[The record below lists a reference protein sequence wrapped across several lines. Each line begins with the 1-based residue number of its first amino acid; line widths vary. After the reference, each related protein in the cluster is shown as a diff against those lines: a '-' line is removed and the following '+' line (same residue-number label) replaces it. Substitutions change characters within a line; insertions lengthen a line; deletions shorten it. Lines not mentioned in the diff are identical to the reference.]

1 MKKINN
7 GVWEFMEKIKV
18 IVNTDDFYVNDGS
31 MKRSDIR
38 KEITKELK
46 ENVNIN
52 ELEFDNI
59 NYCNTIKFYAYK
71 NNYSIVLVVLP

>member
-1 MKKINN
+1 
-7 GVWEFMEKIKV
+7 MEKIKI
-18 IVNTDDFYVNDGS
+18 IVNTDDFYVNEDNT
-31 MKRSDIR
+31 KRTDIR

-59 NYCNTIKFYAYK
+59 NYCHMIKFYVYR
-71 NNYSIVLVVLP
+71 NNLGIVLVVLP